1 MKIIISEKQLKLLL
15 SNKKDIDEEELSSSD
30 TSTKTSSYPEVGKW
44 STDLDRSGPANQIDT
59 KSRWSEI
66 VGSKLTRGKANK
78 LK

>member
-1 MKIIISEKQLKLLL
+1 MKIIISEKQLELLL
-15 SNKKDIDEEELSSSD
+15 SDKRDIDEEDLTSSD
-30 TSTKTSSYPEVGKW
+30 TSSYPEVGKW